1 MSLATA
7 TGSDIGAGGLRVG
20 AQNEGPTLAAPLS
33 QLDFELPPSR
43 SATSPPEARGVSRDE
58 IRLLVARPDAITQGS
73 FRSLPE
79 HLRAGDLLVV
89 NTSATVP
96 AALDARRGDGQAV
109 VVHVSGRH
117 PDEDDTW
124 IIELRR
130 PDSTGPIW
138 AASRNEVLILPGRAR
153 LTIVS
158 AYLDA
163 QATRGSRLWRA
174 RLDSPVAMGELLDA
188 HGRPIT
194 YDYVTGRWPLATY
207 QPVFARAP
215 GSAEMASA
223 GRPFTTELITELVAK
238 GITIAPITLHTG
250 VSSLEA
256 GELPQPEPFS
266 VPAHTARLVEL
277 TRRSGGRVVAVG
289 TTVTRALETVA
300 DTDGSVRA
308 GEGWT
313 ELVLGP
319 DRPARVVT
327 GLVTGWHAPRAS
339 HLGLLEAVVD
349 PALVHRAYAAALA
362 GDVLWHEFGDSCLFL
377 P

>member
-1 MSLATA
+1 MSLVTA
-7 TGSDIGAGGLRVG
+7 TGSDIGAGRLRVG
-20 AQNEGPTLAAPLS
+20 AQRAGPTLAAPLS

-43 SATSPPEARGVSRDE
+43 SATVPPEARGISRDQ
-58 IRLLVARPDAITQGS
+58 IRLLIARPDAITQGS

-79 HLRAGDLLVV
+79 HLQAGDLVVV

-96 AALDARRGDGQAV
+96 AALEARRADGQAV

-117 PDEDDTW
+117 PDDDDTW
-124 IIELRR
+124 VVELRR
-130 PDSTGPIW
+130 FEGTGPFW
-138 AASRNEVLILPGRAR
+138 AAASNEVLILPGGAR
-153 LTIVS
+153 LTIRG
-158 AYLDA
+158 AYPDA
-163 QATRGSRLWRA
+163 QAAHGSRLWQA
-174 RLDSPVAMGELLDA
+174 RLDGPVAMGELLDT

-223 GRPFTTELITELVAK
+223 GRPFTTELITELVAT
-238 GITIAPITLHTG
+238 GVTIAPITLHTG

-256 GELPQPEPFS
+256 GELPPPEPFS

-277 TRRSGGRVVAVG
+277 TRRTGGRVVAVG

-300 DTDGSVRA
+300 DTDGTVRA

-319 DRPARVVT
+319 ARPARVVT

-339 HLGLLEAVVD
+339 HLGLLEAVAG
-349 PALVHRAYAAALA
+349 PALVRCAYAAALA

>member
-1 MSLATA
+1 MSLVEM
-7 TGSDIGAGGLRVG
+7 TGSDSGAVRVRIGAQRGVR
-20 AQNEGPTLAAPLS
+20 TLPAPLS
-33 QLDFELPPSR
+33 QLDFELPPTR
-43 SATSPPEARGVSRDE
+43 SATTPPEARGVSRDE
-58 IRLLVARPDAITQGS
+58 IRLLVARPEAITQAP

-79 HLRAGDLLVV
+79 HLRAGDLVVV

-96 AALDARRGDGQAV
+96 AALDARRADGRVV

-117 PDEDDTW
+117 PDGDDTW
-124 IIELRR
+124 VVELRR
-130 PDSTGPIW
+130 PDGTGPTW
-138 AASRNEVLILPGRAR
+138 TATADEPLTLPGGAR
-153 LTIVS
+153 LTILE
-158 AYLDA
+158 AYPDA
-163 QATRGSRLWRA
+163 QTADGSRLWRA
-174 RLDSPVAMGELLDA
+174 RLDGAVAMGELLDA

-194 YDYVTGRWPLATY
+194 YDYVTGRWPLASY

-215 GSAEMASA
+215 GSAEMPSA
-223 GRPFTTELITELVAK
+223 GRPFTAELITELVAK
-238 GITIAPITLHTG
+238 GVAVAPITLHTG

-256 GELPQPEPFS
+256 GEPPQPEPFT

-289 TTVTRALETVA
+289 TTVTRALETVV
-300 DTDGSVRA
+300 DTDGTVRA

-327 GLVTGWHAPRAS
+327 GLVTGWHAPGAS
-339 HLGLLEAVVD
+339 HLGLLEAVAG
-349 PALVHRAYAAALA
+349 PGLVRRAYAAALA
-362 GDVLWHEFGDSCLFL
+362 GNVLWHEFGDSCLFL

>member
-1 MSLATA
+1 MSLVAA
-7 TGSDIGAGGLRVG
+7 TGSDIGTGRPFVGSKRVD
-20 AQNEGPTLAAPLS
+20 PTLRAPLS
-33 QLDFELPPSR
+33 QLDFDLPPSR
-43 SATSPPEARGVSRDE
+43 SATAPPEARGVPRDQ

-73 FRSLPE
+73 FRALPE
-79 HLRAGDLLVV
+79 HLRAGDLVVV
-89 NTSATVP
+89 NTSATMP
-96 AALDARRGDGQAV
+96 AALDGRRSDGRPV
-109 VVHVSGRH
+109 VVHISGRY
-117 PDEDDTW
+117 PDGDGTW
-124 IIELRR
+124 VVELRR
-130 PDSTGPIW
+130 IEGTGPTR
-138 AASRNEVLILPGRAR
+138 AAAINEVLILPGMAR
-153 LTIVS
+153 LTILS
-158 AYLDA
+158 AYPDP
-163 QATRGSRLWRA
+163 QTTRGSRLWRA
-174 RLDSPVAMGELLDA
+174 RLDGAFAMGELLDA

-194 YDYVTGRWPLATY
+194 YDYVTGHWPLATY
-207 QPVFARAP
+207 QPVFAHVP

-223 GRPFTTELITELVAK
+223 GRPFTTELIAELVAK
-238 GITIAPITLHTG
+238 GVTVAPITLHAG

-289 TTVTRALETVA
+289 TTVTRALETIA
-300 DTDGSVRA
+300 DTDGTVRA

-339 HLGLLEAVVD
+339 HLGLLEAVAG
-349 PALVHRAYAAALA
+349 PALVRRAYAAALA

>member
-1 MSLATA
+1 MSLVAAT
-7 TGSDIGAGGLRVG
+7 DNDLGAGRLRVG
-20 AQNEGPTLAAPLS
+20 GQRAGTTLAAPLS

-43 SATSPPEARGVSRDE
+43 SATAPPEARGVSRDE
-58 IRLLVARPDAITQGS
+58 IRLLIAGPEAITQGS

-79 HLRAGDLLVV
+79 HLQAGDLLVV
-89 NTSATVP
+89 NTSATLP
-96 AALDARRGDGQAV
+96 AALEARRADGPAV

-117 PDEDDTW
+117 PDDDDTW
-124 IIELRR
+124 VVELRR
-130 PDSTGPIW
+130 FEGTGPFW
-138 AASRNEVLILPGRAR
+138 AAASSEVVSLPGGAR
-153 LTIVS
+153 LTILG
-158 AYLDA
+158 AYPDA
-163 QATRGSRLWRA
+163 QATHASRLWRA
-174 RLDSPVAMGELLDA
+174 RLDGAVAMGELLAA

-223 GRPFTTELITELVAK
+223 GRPFTTELITDLVAM
-238 GITIAPITLHTG
+238 GVTIAPITLHTG

-300 DTDGSVRA
+300 GSDGSVRA

-339 HLGLLEAVVD
+339 HLGLLEAVAG
-349 PALVHRAYAAALA
+349 PALVRRAYAAALA

>member
-1 MSLATA
+1 MSLDEA
-7 TGSDIGAGGLRVG
+7 TGRDIAAVHPRAGTKREVRPL
-20 AQNEGPTLAAPLS
+20 PTRLS
-33 QLDFELPPSR
+33 QLDFELPSMR
-43 SATSPPEARGVSRDE
+43 SATAPPEARGVSRDE
-58 IRLLVARPDAITQGS
+58 VRLLVARPEAITQGS
-73 FRSLPE
+73 FRALPE
-79 HLRAGDLLVV
+79 HLRAGDLVVV

-96 AALDARRGDGQAV
+96 AALDARRSHGRAV

-117 PDEDDTW
+117 PAHDDTW
-124 IIELRR
+124 VVELRR
-130 PDSTGPIW
+130 LDGTGPTW
-138 AASRNEVLILPGRAR
+138 AASRNEVLTLPGRAR
-153 LTIVS
+153 LTILA
-158 AYLDA
+158 AYPDA
-163 QATRGSRLWRA
+163 QAVGGSRLWRA
-174 RLDSPVAMGELLDA
+174 RLGGGVAMGELLDA

-223 GRPFTTELITELVAK
+223 GRPFTTELITELVAE
-238 GITIAPITLHTG
+238 GITVAPVTLHTG

-300 DTDGSVRA
+300 GSDGSVRA

-327 GLVTGWHAPRAS
+327 GLVTGWHAPGAS
-339 HLGLLEAVVD
+339 HLGLLEAVAG
-349 PALVHRAYAAALA
+349 PGLVRRAYAAALS